1 MFIASDRDDQ
11 DFAAAMELHRRRIPD
26 ETVRTFEGYVAE
38 IFAAFGLDLY
48 TPATEDTPRR

>member
-38 IFAAFGLDLY
+38 IFAAFGLDLH